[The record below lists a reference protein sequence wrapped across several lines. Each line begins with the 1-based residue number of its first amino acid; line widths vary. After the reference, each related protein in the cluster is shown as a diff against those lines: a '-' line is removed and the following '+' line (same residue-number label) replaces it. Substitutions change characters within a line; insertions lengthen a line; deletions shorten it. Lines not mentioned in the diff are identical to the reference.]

1 MNERDEFNA
10 AYAAA
15 VDRGWDN
22 VKNLSWQIWQ
32 AARAKPVV
40 PDGWVMVPVEP
51 TEAIRD
57 AMYTS
62 GYEAADSLLN
72 YTYKAM
78 LAAAPKQG
86 DV

>member
-1 MNERDEFNA
+1 MNEREEFEA
-10 AYAAA
+10 AYKTICYLDWA
-15 VDRGWDN
+15 DE
-22 VKNLSWQIWQ
+22 KEMCWQIWQ
-32 AARAKPVV
+32 AARAKSVV
-40 PDGWVMVPVEP
+40 PDGWVLVPVEP

-78 LAAAPKQG
+78 LAAALAGTP
-86 DV
+86 